1 MKFLL
6 IVHRDD
12 MALSGFLE
20 AARKEGL
27 GGFTLMPSS
36 GIGRARKQENFEISL
51 GNLTR
56 LLTGSRLDNTTIFSI
71 VADDK
76 LARMLE
82 LMREHLTD
90 LDRPGGGVYVVL
102 PVESYG
108 SLE

>member
-12 MALSGFLE
+12 MALANFLD
-20 AARKEGL
+20 AARANGL
-27 GGFTLMPSS
+27 GGFTLMSS
-36 GIGRARKQENFEISL
+36 RGIGRARKKENLEVSIGSL
-51 GNLTR
+51 AQVLM
-56 LLTGSRLDNTTIFSI
+56 GSRLENTTVFTI

-76 LARMLE
+76 LPKLLD
-82 LMREHLTD
+82 LMHEHLND

>member
-1 MKFLL
+1 
-6 IVHRDD
+6 
-12 MALSGFLE
+12 
-20 AARKEGL
+20 
-27 GGFTLMPSS
+27 
-36 GIGRARKQENFEISL
+36 
-51 GNLTR
+51 
-56 LLTGSRLDNTTIFSI
+56 